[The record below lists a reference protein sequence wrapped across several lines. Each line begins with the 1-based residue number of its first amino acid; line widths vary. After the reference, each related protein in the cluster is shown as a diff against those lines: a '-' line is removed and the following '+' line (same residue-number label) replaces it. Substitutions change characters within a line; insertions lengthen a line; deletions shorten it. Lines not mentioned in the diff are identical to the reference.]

1 MRDDKNMGFTELD
14 QKERIALFSSV
25 FLLLALVGYSVYY
38 YYNPP
43 TRVLEARIFDVVQF
57 EDRTLIWT
65 YGHDRI
71 TVKGVHDLELEAVYR
86 ITYRG
91 RRPWYTD
98 VLISIEK
105 IS

>member
-1 MRDDKNMGFTELD
+1 MVFSDIS
-14 QKERIALFSSV
+14 QKERMVLFVSV
-25 FLLLALVGYSVYY
+25 FLLVAIFGYSVYY

-43 TRVLEARIFDVVQF
+43 IRVLEAKIFDVIQG
-57 EDRTLIWT
+57 EETTLIWT
-65 YGHDRI
+65 YEHDRI
-71 TVKGVHDLELEAVYR
+71 TLKGVHDIELEEVYR

-91 RRPWYTD
+91 RRPTFTD

>member
-1 MRDDKNMGFTELD
+1 MVFSDIE
-14 QKERIALFSSV
+14 QKERIVLFASV
-25 FLLLALVGYSVYY
+25 FLLVAIFGYSVYY

-43 TRVLEARIFDVVQF
+43 IRVLEARVFDVVQG
-57 EDRTLIWT
+57 EETTLIWT
-65 YGHDRI
+65 YEHDRI
-71 TVKGVHDLELEAVYR
+71 KLKGVHDIELEAVYR

-91 RRPWYTD
+91 RRPTFTD

>member
-1 MRDDKNMGFTELD
+1 MVFDDLD
-14 QKERIALFSSV
+14 NKERIVLISSI
-25 FLLLALVGYSVYY
+25 FLLLAIVGYSVYY

-43 TRVLEARIFDVVQF
+43 LRVVETKVFDVFQG
-57 EDRTLIWT
+57 EENTLIWT

-71 TVKGVHDLELEAVYR
+71 TLKGIHDIEIGATYR

-91 RRPWYTD
+91 RRTTFTD

-105 IS
+105 IG

>member
-1 MRDDKNMGFTELD
+1 MVFSDID
-14 QKERIALFSSV
+14 QKERIVLFASV
-25 FLLLALVGYSVYY
+25 FLLVAIFGYSVYY

-43 TRVLEARIFDVVQF
+43 IRVLEARVFDVEQR
-57 EDRTLIWT
+57 EDTTLIWT
-65 YGHDRI
+65 YGQDRI
-71 TVKGVHDLELEAVYR
+71 TLKGVHDIELEEVYR

-91 RRPWYTD
+91 RRPTFTD

>member
-1 MRDDKNMGFTELD
+1 MVFSDID
-14 QKERIALFSSV
+14 QKERIVLFASV
-25 FLLLALVGYSVYY
+25 FLLVAIFGYSVYY

-43 TRVLEARIFDVVQF
+43 LRVLEARVFDVEQR
-57 EDRTLIWT
+57 EDTTLIWT
-65 YGHDRI
+65 YGQDRI
-71 TVKGVHDLELEAVYR
+71 TLKGVHDIELEEVYR

-91 RRPWYTD
+91 RRPTFTD

>member
-1 MRDDKNMGFTELD
+1 MVFSDIS
-14 QKERIALFSSV
+14 QKERMVLFASV
-25 FLLLALVGYSVYY
+25 FLLVAIFGYSFYY

-43 TRVLEARIFDVVQF
+43 IRVLEARVFDVEQR
-57 EDRTLIWT
+57 EDTTLIWT
-65 YGHDRI
+65 YGQDRI
-71 TVKGVHDLELEAVYR
+71 VLKGVHDIELEEVYR

-91 RRPWYTD
+91 RTPRYTD

>member
-1 MRDDKNMGFTELD
+1 MVFDDLD
-14 QKERIALFSSV
+14 NKERIVLFSSI
-25 FLLLALVGYSVYY
+25 FLLVAIFGYSVYY

-43 TRVLEARIFDVVQF
+43 VRVLEAKVFDVFQG
-57 EDRTLIWT
+57 EDTTSIWT

-71 TVKGVHDLELEAVYR
+71 TLKGVHDIEIGATYR

-91 RRPWYTD
+91 RRTTLAD

-105 IS
+105 IG

>member
-1 MRDDKNMGFTELD
+1 MVFGDIS
-14 QKERIALFSSV
+14 QKERIVLFGSV
-25 FLLLALVGYSVYY
+25 LLLVAIFGYSVYY

-43 TRVLEARIFDVVQF
+43 IRVLEARVFDVVQY
-57 EDRTLIWT
+57 EESTLIWT
-65 YGHDRI
+65 YGQDRI
-71 TVKGVHDLELEAVYR
+71 VLKGVHDIELEEVYR

-91 RRPWYTD
+91 RTPRYTD

>member
-1 MRDDKNMGFTELD
+1 MGFSDID
-14 QKERIALFSSV
+14 QKERIVLFASI
-25 FLLLALVGYSVYY
+25 FLLVAIFGYSVYY
-38 YYNPP
+38 YFNPP
-43 TRVLEARIFDVVQF
+43 IRVLEAKVFDVVQS
-57 EDRTLIWT
+57 EDSTLVWT

-71 TVKGVHDLELEAVYR
+71 TLKGVHDLELEEVYR

-91 RRPWYTD
+91 RRPTHTD

>member
-1 MRDDKNMGFTELD
+1 MGFRDID
-14 QKERIALFSSV
+14 QKERIVLFGSIIV
-25 FLLLALVGYSVYY
+25 LVAIFGYSVYY

-43 TRVLEARIFDVVQF
+43 IRVLEARVFDVIQG
-57 EDRTLIWT
+57 EENTQIWT

-71 TVKGVHDLELEAVYR
+71 TLKGIHDIELEAVYR

-91 RRPWYTD
+91 RTPRFTD